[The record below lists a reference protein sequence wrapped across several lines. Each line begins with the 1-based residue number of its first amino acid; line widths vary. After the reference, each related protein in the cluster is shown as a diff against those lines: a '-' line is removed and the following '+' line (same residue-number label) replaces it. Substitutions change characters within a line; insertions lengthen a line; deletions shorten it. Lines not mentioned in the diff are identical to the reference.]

1 MEKEK
6 FKKNRSKKN
15 RSIKQKQI
23 NKVKSVKKQT
33 NYVLYIHIFICCRM
47 IDRMLLQTCRRMQW
61 LQFYGKVKLWQLNN
75 SRKKGCER
83 G

>member
-6 FKKNRSKKN
+6 YKKNSSKKN

-23 NKVKSVKKQT
+23 NKVKSFEKHT

-47 IDRMLLQTCRRMQW
+47 IDRMLL
-61 LQFYGKVKLWQLNN
+61 
-75 SRKKGCER
+75 
-83 G
+83 

>member
-6 FKKNRSKKN
+6 YKKNSSKKN

-23 NKVKSVKKQT
+23 NKVKSFEKHT

-47 IDRMLLQTCRRMQW
+47 IDTMLL
-61 LQFYGKVKLWQLNN
+61 
-75 SRKKGCER
+75 
-83 G
+83 

>member
-6 FKKNRSKKN
+6 FKKN

-47 IDRMLLQTCRRMQW
+47 IDRMLL
-61 LQFYGKVKLWQLNN
+61 
-75 SRKKGCER
+75 
-83 G
+83 